1 MPNLRH
7 HHYTS
12 CNHYHAFGIPAA
24 QCNVS
29 VLEHRQVKQQ
39 RLSKVRQFCN
49 VIDVIIIM
57 RNALTHFLTSLT
69 SL

>member
-7 HHYTS
+7 HRCTN
-12 CNHYHAFGIPAA
+12 CNHYPAFGIPAA

-29 VLEHRQVKQQ
+29 VLAHRQVKQQ

-49 VIDVIIIM
+49 VIDVIIM